1 MNAKETILYSD
12 LDGTLFDSRNR
23 ISPENLAAIEA
34 YIDAG
39 GRFAIATGRAP
50 QNALG
55 FLTGLCQNAPAI
67 VMNGAGAYDFRQ
79 GRYLFCAHMDRQS
92 LDPLLETLLADIPE
106 LELQVYTEEEIL
118 YCLPEERCQPTLLR
132 LHRPCR
138 FVDFRDTLGQ
148 PLVKCLL
155 YAAPEYDAALGQ
167 ALTAA
172 APGRFAL
179 APALIRVAGETLH
192 FYEIMPLGVSK
203 AQAWRSC
210 GRPGAGRAHGLRRG
224 GQLERPG
231 AAPRRRRGGDPC
243 QRGGGGESAQPL
255 HHGVQRGTRDRQ
267 AAGGDFA
274 GGVRKR
280 RCRKGIPDALSIPRK
295 RFAFFP

>member
-1 MNAKETILYSD
+1 MHAQETILFSD

-23 ISPENLAAIEA
+23 ISSENLAAIDA
-34 YIDAG
+34 YIAAG

-50 QNALG
+50 QNALS
-55 FLTGLCQNAPAI
+55 FLAGLNQNAPAI
-67 VMNGAGAYDFRQ
+67 VMNGAGAYDFRE

-118 YCLPEERCQPTLLR
+118 YCLPEARCQPTMLR

-138 FVDFRDTLGQ
+138 FVDFRETLGQ

-155 YAAPEYDAALGQ
+155 YAAPDHDEALGQ
-167 ALTAA
+167 ALSAA

-179 APALIRVAGETLH
+179 APALIHVAGETLH

-203 AQAWRSC
+203 AHALQKLRETEAL
-210 GRPGAGRAHGLRRG
+210 AGRTVFAVGDNWNDLELLR
-224 GQLERPG
+224 
-231 AAPRRRRGGDPC
+231 AADVAVTPANAVA
-243 QRGGGGESAQPL
+243 EA
-255 HHGVQRGTRDRQ
+255 
-267 AAGGDFA
+267 
-274 GGVRKR
+274 K
-280 RCRKGIPDALSIPRK
+280 ALSHFITASNEEHAIAKLLGEILPGL
-295 RFAFFP
+295 

>member
-23 ISPENLAAIEA
+23 ISPENLAAIET

-55 FLTGLCQNAPAI
+55 FLTGLRQNAPAI

-155 YAAPEYDAALGQ
+155 YAAPDYDAALGQ
-167 ALTAA
+167 ALAAA

-203 AQAWRSC
+203 AQALEKLRET
-210 GRPGAGRAHGLRRG
+210 PALAGRTVFAVGDNWNDLELLRAADVAVTPANAVAEAKAVSRFTTASNEEHAIARLLG
-224 GQLERPG
+224 EILPG
-231 AAPRRRRGGDPC
+231 
-243 QRGGGGESAQPL
+243 
-255 HHGVQRGTRDRQ
+255 V
-267 AAGGDFA
+267 
-274 GGVRKR
+274 
-280 RCRKGIPDALSIPRK
+280 
-295 RFAFFP
+295 